1 MYLLQLQY
9 LCALPPRLYLC
20 QNSFWR
26 HVQTSTICSSGFY
39 RNIGGLGNG
48 SLFPRAQ
55 ESCFQNSLMVT
66 VKLARQWHFEQGPTY
81 CPEPRQ
87 NSLAAGYRISHGFK
101 KLRHRNTHLA
111 LIRDLSSSE
120 SCWDSAFRENTMDT
134 RCVVILPC
142 RALKTS
148 FPENPREVKIQ
159 CSLRSSTGRAYS
171 LIPTAARV
179 QNTQRLSWVCSET
192 YSPFPT
198 SSSQLNSTQR
208 SPKGQA
214 VCPTKTQIKPP
225 VGTWCEPWSNSW
237 TQHSY
242 EHPS

>member
-1 MYLLQLQY
+1 M
-9 LCALPPRLYLC
+9 LCHQDFISVRTAFEGTFRQAPSAVL
-20 QNSFWR
+20 
-26 HVQTSTICSSGFY
+26 GFTE
-39 RNIGGLGNG
+39 IFGGLGNG

-55 ESCFQNSLMVT
+55 ESCFQNLLMVT
-66 VKLARQWHFEQGPTY
+66 VKLAHQWHFEQGPTY
-81 CPEPRQ
+81 W
-87 NSLAAGYRISHGFK
+87 ISHGFK
-101 KLRHRNTHLA
+101 ELQHRNTHLA
-111 LIRDLSSSE
+111 LTRDLSSSE
-120 SCWDSAFRENTMDT
+120 SCWDSAFRENTMYT

-159 CSLRSSTGRAYS
+159 CSLRSNTGRAYS
-171 LIPTAARV
+171 LIPTAGRV
-179 QNTQRLSWVCSET
+179 QNTQRLSWVRSET